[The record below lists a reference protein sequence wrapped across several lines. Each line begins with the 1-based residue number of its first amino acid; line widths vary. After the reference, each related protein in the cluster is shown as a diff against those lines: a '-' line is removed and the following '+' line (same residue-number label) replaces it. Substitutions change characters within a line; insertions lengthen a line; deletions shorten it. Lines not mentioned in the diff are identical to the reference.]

1 MVAISKRRRQQLNKP
16 ILKVESATTAAD
28 MSADSKPE
36 KTTGGGFAEV
46 KPMPMSFKNNNS
58 EYYVS
63 KEKLKKFVNLKLR

>member
-1 MVAISKRRRQQLNKP
+1 MVSISKRRRQQLNKP
-16 ILKVESATTAAD
+16 ILKVETATAVD